1 METQDNPVA
10 SSSGP
15 KPARRFNKT
24 QRGYRFMK
32 ASLILLLL
40 VIAQAGRTQQP
51 VMQWNFE
58 SIQDGKTVE
67 PSTGITDAI
76 EGNFE
81 EAPGISG
88 KALRFDGFT
97 TRVVREGKHVVKPG
111 AEFTIEAWVALGD
124 YPLNWCP
131 VITTES
137 DEVKGYRLLI
147 GPYGQVSFESAI
159 GEQWVAC
166 SSADATLPLRKWTHL
181 VGVYVAGK
189 QMALYVNGQALAS
202 VAIHEPLGFPAKPQ
216 CVIGMVA
223 APRRPS
229 DTIRTWGTVPAY
241 YGLDGIL
248 DDILVFDKA
257 LTADEVKDHFAKYP
271 ALTPDIPVRRLPK
284 LDKDPGRF
292 GGYYT
297 KLKYYPGWD
306 NLWPVGQDPDV
317 AVSFGDNPVKFFFW
331 RGIRY
336 GPCWVAENE
345 NWMADQSL
353 ETWANGAN
361 DLEGCFEHM
370 QDRHCRFSHV
380 RIIEN
385 NDARVVVHWRYAP
398 VSSHDHTWMPDP
410 KTGWECW
417 VDEYYYV
424 YPDASAIRK
433 VSWNKG
439 TTGKLLQLQ
448 ESIPLT
454 QPGQRNDELL
464 ENDYVQVADYNYNS
478 RAVSVDLRQ
487 QPADWNPDYTIQ
499 RFNFRSQ
506 NKPYICFEPGN
517 SMWVRWIGDG
527 YNHFPV
533 NQARCDGRWTKVLD
547 RPTSISSSPC
557 SDPVIHE
564 DGNRLYWIGLY
575 GMNRMDMN
583 ELVSFGRS
591 WAYAPELSF
600 AGNDFRSAGYDRSQ
614 RCYQIE
620 KAVPNVAS
628 CELKLL
634 GSKESPIINPA
645 FHVKG
650 WNAKGARVRVDGKEF
665 THSRVGINHELGGDD
680 LAVFLFLKATSA
692 INISFDPAD

>member
-1 METQDNPVA
+1 MKILRTPCLEAVLFGLFLTSPFLTMGQKAIMQWDFENI
-10 SSSGP
+10 
-15 KPARRFNKT
+15 KNKT
-24 QRGYRFMK
+24 C
-32 ASLILLLL
+32 I
-40 VIAQAGRTQQP
+40 
-51 VMQWNFE
+51 
-58 SIQDGKTVE
+58 E
-67 PSTGITDAI
+67 PSTEIADTI

-81 EAPGISG
+81 SAPGVAG
-88 KALRFDGFT
+88 KGLRLDGFT
-97 TRVVREGKHVVKPG
+97 TRIIREGKDLKKPG
-111 AEFTIEAWVALGD
+111 TEFTIEAWVALGA

-147 GPYGQVSFESAI
+147 GPYGQVSFEAAI
-159 GEQWVAC
+159 GEEWIAC
-166 SSADATLPLRKWTHL
+166 SSANETVPLRKWMHL
-181 VGVYVAGK
+181 AGVYAAGK
-189 QMALYVNGQALAS
+189 QMTLYVNGKALAS
-202 VAIHEPLGFPAKPQ
+202 VPIHGPLVFPAKAT
-216 CVIGMVA
+216 CSIGMVA
-223 APRRPS
+223 EPRRPS

-241 YGLDGIL
+241 YGLDGII
-248 DDILVFDKA
+248 DEVMVSDTA
-257 LTADEVKDHFAKYP
+257 LTADVVREHFLKYP
-271 ALTPDIPVRRLPK
+271 ATTPDIAPRPLPK

-292 GGYYT
+292 GGFYT

-306 NLWPVGQDPDV
+306 NLWPVDQDPDV
-317 AVSFGDNPVKFFFW
+317 VACFGDNPVKFIFW

-336 GPCWVAENE
+336 GPCWVSENE

-353 ETWANGAN
+353 ETWANGVN

-398 VSSHDHTWMPDP
+398 VSSHNNTWMPDP

-424 YPDASAIRK
+424 YPDASAIRR

-439 TTGKLLQLQ
+439 TTGNALQLQ

-464 ENDYVQVADYNYNS
+464 ENDYVHVADYNYNS
-478 RAVSVDLRQ
+478 RAVSVDLRR
-487 QPADWNPDYTIQ
+487 QPADWNRNYTIQ
-499 RFNFRSQ
+499 QFNFRSA

-517 SMWVRWIGDG
+517 RMMVRWIGDG

-564 DGNRLYWIGLY
+564 NGNRLYWFALY
-575 GMNRMDMN
+575 GMNRMNVN

-591 WAYAPELSF
+591 WAYPAELSLTGSGF
-600 AGNDFRSAGYDRSQ
+600 TSQGYDKSQ

-620 KAVPNVAS
+620 NSEQKSGPA
-628 CELKLL
+628 EITLQGTKD
-634 GSKESPIINPA
+634 SPVINPA
-645 FHVKG
+645 IRVKN
-650 WNAKGARVRVDGKEF
+650 WNSDEAKILVNGKPSDHCRIGFNRGLDG
-665 THSRVGINHELGGDD
+665 TD
-680 LAVFLFLKATSA
+680 LVLFVLMNETAPVKITVSK
-692 INISFDPAD
+692 